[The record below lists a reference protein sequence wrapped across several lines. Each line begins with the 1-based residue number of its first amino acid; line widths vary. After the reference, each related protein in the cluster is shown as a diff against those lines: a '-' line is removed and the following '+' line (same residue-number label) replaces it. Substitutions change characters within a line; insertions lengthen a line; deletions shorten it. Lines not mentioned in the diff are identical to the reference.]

1 MSGREMVDVHAL
13 ASRVEALCESG
24 EKPTILELA
33 LDAVRDLAPIVTREE
48 VAKFLRICVRS
59 VDRLLATGELRPL
72 RTGRRVVVARGE
84 LANYLARL
92 GGA

>member
-33 LDAVRDLAPIVTREE
+33 VILYDVAIGLAERLPGDMAT
-48 VAKFLRICVRS
+48 VA
-59 VDRLLATGELRPL
+59 DDPEA
-72 RTGRRVVVARGE
+72 GE
-84 LANYLARL
+84 LAILTCLAESIRGECWL
-92 GGA
+92 EAADEPEAGL